1 MTTEAAPAAPPERP
15 PTRRSWLLL
24 GSVALL
30 ALLLL
35 GAGGLYWAAQ
45 AVDPFYA
52 AATDVKPAEL
62 REAGEQLENRVAD
75 LNDQAE
81 TTGRWESIFTDAEVN
96 GWLAT
101 ILREKY
107 PTLLPPEVVEPRVS
121 FVAGRCLLGYR
132 YEGEALRAMVTIEGE
147 PFMASHDVAGLRF
160 RNARIGILPL
170 PLKKLVEHI
179 NDGAK
184 QLEVPVRWVEKEGDP
199 VMLVGVTNALSTE
212 EETRRLEAI
221 DLRDGE
227 LVLAGSV
234 EARSKSARPTPSLTD
249 RAKAAA
255 GAAAAAA
262 AAAATVQYHPR
273 RRSFQAQPAAL

>member
-1 MTTEAAPAAPPERP
+1 MPASTPL
-15 PTRRSWLLL
+15 PTPRRRSWPLLIA
-24 GSVALL
+24 ALL
-30 ALLLL
+30 AALAL
-35 GAGGLYWAAQ
+35 GGGALYWAAQ

-52 AATDVKPAEL
+52 AAANVKPAEL

-101 ILREKY
+101 VLRDKY
-107 PTLLPPEVVEPRVS
+107 PTLLPAEVVEPRVS

-132 YEGEALRAMVTIEGE
+132 YEGETLRAMVTIEGE
-147 PFMASHDVAGLRF
+147 PFMASDDVAGLRL
-160 RNARIGILPL
+160 RHARIGILPL
-170 PLKKLVEHI
+170 PLKKVVEHI

-199 VMLVGVTNALSTE
+199 VLLIGVTNALSTQE
-212 EETRRLEAI
+212 EIRRLEAI
-221 DLRDGE
+221 NLREGE

-234 EARSKSARPTPSLTD
+234 EPRGNTARPTPSLTD
-249 RAKAAA
+249 RARAAA
-255 GAAAAAA
+255 GAVAAAAAA
-262 AAAATVQYHPR
+262 AAVK
-273 RRSFQAQPAAL
+273 

>member
-1 MTTEAAPAAPPERP
+1 MNTPTPPVADRP
-15 PTRRSWLLL
+15 RRWPIWS
-24 GSVALL
+24 GILL
-30 ALLLL
+30 ASIAIVV
-35 GAGGLYWAAQ
+35 GALYWAAQ

-52 AATDVKPAEL
+52 EATDVKPTEL
-62 REAGEQLENRVAD
+62 RQEGRELENRVAD
-75 LNDQAE
+75 LTDQAQ
-81 TTGRWESIFTDAEVN
+81 TTGRWESIFTDGEVN

-107 PTLLPPEVVEPRVS
+107 PNLLPAEVVEPRVS

-160 RNARIGILPL
+160 RRARVGILPL
-170 PLKKLVEHI
+170 PLAKVVEHI
-179 NDGAK
+179 NEGAK
-184 QLEVPVRWVEKEGDP
+184 KLDVAIRWAEKQGDP
-199 VMLVGVTNALSTE
+199 VLLVGVTNALSTE

-227 LVLAGSV
+227 LVLAGTV
-234 EARSKSARPTPSLTD
+234 EPRGASAQRTPSLTD

-262 AAAATVQYHPR
+262 AAAVQ
-273 RRSFQAQPAAL
+273 